1 MPDTT
6 LQGLP
11 PHMQLIQM
19 GCAYWTSQMVLV
31 AAELSLADRLAK
43 GPRNADELAR
53 ELGLNAPA
61 FYRFMRSLA
70 GLGILTQ
77 RADGAFAL
85 TALGEALK
93 TGASGAARSSILM
106 LTGLV
111 GPAWDRLSDS
121 LKTGTPSFNDVF
133 GVPIFEHL
141 AKRPDQAAMFS
152 ETMVG
157 FHNLEPPAVAAAYDF
172 SPFKTI
178 VDVGGA
184 TGNMLCNIL
193 GRHKAPRGLLFD
205 MPHVVTEAPAFI
217 AERGLRDRI
226 SIESGSFFEAVPKGH
241 DAYIMSH
248 IIHDWTPEQCG
259 TILGNCRKA
268 IAPNGKL
275 LIVEMVL
282 PEGDTPHPGK
292 MLDMMMLVGPGGQE
306 RTGKEY
312 EALLA
317 KSGFRMTRIVPTNSD
332 VSVVEA
338 VPA

>member
-1 MPDTT
+1 MAETA
-6 LQGLP
+6 P

-31 AAELSLADRLAK
+31 AAELSLADKLAN
-43 GPRNADELAR
+43 GPRKADELAK

-70 GLGILTQ
+70 GLGILTEKSNQ
-77 RADGAFAL
+77 AFAL
-85 TALGEALK
+85 TPLGEALK
-93 TGASGAARSSILM
+93 TGAPGGARSSILM

-111 GPAWDRLSDS
+111 GPVWHRLKDA
-121 LKTGTPSFNDVF
+121 LKTGEPTTTAVW
-133 GVPIFEHL
+133 GVPIFEYL
-141 AKRPDQAAMFS
+141 AKNPKDAAMFS

-157 FHNLEPPAVAAAYDF
+157 FHNMEPPAVAAGYDF

-193 GRHKAPRGLLFD
+193 ARHKQPRGVLFD

-217 AERGLRDRI
+217 KERGLADRI
-226 SIESGSFFEAVPKGH
+226 TIESGSFFEAVPRGH

-248 IIHDWTPEQCG
+248 IIHDWTPEQCA

-268 IAPNGKL
+268 IASNGKL

-292 MLDMMMLVGPGGQE
+292 ILDMMMLVGPGGQE
-306 RTGKEY
+306 RAGKEY

-338 VPA
+338 VPV

>member
-1 MPDTT
+1 MADSS
-6 LQGLP
+6 P
-11 PHMQLIQM
+11 PHVQLIQM

-31 AAELSLADRLAK
+31 AAELSLADRLSSE
-43 GPRNADELAR
+43 PRNSPELAK
-53 ELGLNAPA
+53 ELGLNEPA
-61 FYRFMRSLA
+61 LYRFMRSLA
-70 GLGILTQ
+70 GLGILTEKP
-77 RADGAFAL
+77 GHAFAL

-93 TGASGAARSSILM
+93 TGAPGAARSSILM

-111 GPAWDRLSDS
+111 GPVWHRLIDS
-121 LKTGTPSFNDVF
+121 LKTGEPTTTAVL
-133 GVPIFEHL
+133 GAPIFEYL
-141 AKRPDQAAMFS
+141 AQRPAEAAMFS

-157 FHNLEPPAVAAAYDF
+157 YHSLEPPAVAAAYDF

-193 GRHKAPRGLLFD
+193 ARHKSPRGVLFD
-205 MPHVVTEAPAFI
+205 MPHVVTQAPAFI
-217 AERGLRDRI
+217 KERGLADRI

-248 IIHDWTPEQCG
+248 IIHDWTPEQCA
-259 TILGNCRKA
+259 TIIGNCRKA
-268 IAPNGKL
+268 IAPTGKL

-282 PEGDTPHPGK
+282 PEGDAPHTGK

-306 RTGKEY
+306 RTGDEY
-312 EALLA
+312 RALLA
-317 KSGFRMTRIVPTNSD
+317 KSGFRMTRVVPTSSD
-332 VSVVEA
+332 VSVVES